1 MTKEARLYG
10 SSLYEL
16 ASDEGLSDELMQ
28 QEWFPY
34 AALTALALFVLW
46 LIIHPRKKQK
56 PKCACCES
64 GGSVIGGVRMSS
76 TDLWVKEAKYCPF
89 CGRKLKP

>member
-1 MTKEARLYG
+1 MPDTTIATSAAATVSTGVEWL
-10 SSLYEL
+10 
-16 ASDEGLSDELMQ
+16 DQLMQ